1 MLKQLKKLLPLEW
14 NYQIKHFYEAF
25 PGKKLS
31 LHTPS
36 GIPRLFF
43 LDAASYNNL
52 GDQAI
57 AEAMSMFLQEACPSK
72 EYIERSEADFLRYF
86 RSLQDTVRP
95 QDILCLSGGGNMG
108 NWYPKYEAIR
118 RKVIIGFPD
127 NRIIIFPQT
136 LDYETDSYGQR
147 EMARSAKVYN
157 RHSQLT
163 VCAREEKSFKAM
175 SAIYN
180 QVILVPDIV
189 FYLNKYFHEIQKERR
204 YSVGICLRSD
214 DESAISADIR
224 WEFSKQMERQ
234 FPKVRTL
241 STMDE
246 RHQIINKD
254 SRRLLLENKLK
265 QFSDCQVVITDRL
278 HGMIF
283 CILTGT
289 PCVAIDNRNG
299 KVSGA
304 IRTVTPVQNIC
315 VVQEPT
321 LNNLIAAVKEMS
333 SKEPSK
339 CTISPQFYTPLI
351 EKLL

>member
-1 MLKQLKKLLPLEW
+1 MLRQLKKLLPLEW
-14 NYQIKHFYEAF
+14 NYQIKHFYETF

-31 LHTPS
+31 LQTP
-36 GIPRLFF
+36 GGTPRLFF

-57 AEAMSMFLQEACPSK
+57 AEAMSMFLQETCPSK
-72 EYIERSEADFLRYF
+72 EYVEISEMDFPRYF
-86 RSLQDTVRP
+86 RSLQNTVCP

-118 RKVIIGFPD
+118 RKVITSFPD
-127 NRIIIFPQT
+127 NRIIVFPQT
-136 LDYETDSYGQR
+136 LDYEADSYGQR
-147 EMARSAKVYN
+147 EMARSAEVYN

-175 SAIYN
+175 SAIYKH
-180 QVILVPDIV
+180 VILVPDIV
-189 FYLNKYFHEIQKERR
+189 FYLNQCFHEIQKERS
-204 YSVGICLRSD
+204 YSVGICLRAD
-214 DESAISADIR
+214 DESVIKEEIR

-234 FPKVRTL
+234 FSKVRTL

-246 RHQIINKD
+246 RHQVIHKD

-265 QFSDCQVVITDRL
+265 QFSDCQVVVTDRL

-299 KVSGA
+299 KVSSA
-304 IRTVTPVQNIC
+304 IKTVTPVRNIG

-321 LNNLIAAVKEMS
+321 VNNLITAVKEMS
-333 SKEPSK
+333 SQEPGK
-339 CTISPQFYTPLI
+339 CAISPQLYTPLI